1 MTDKTPEPETPGG
14 GRQTKPSKGEAAAQ
28 LPAGLPAD
36 PARPTDGT
44 PKTPRGARTRDLVPA
59 VYLAGFVI
67 LAGAITWLW
76 QHPPVAPP
84 PPSQEINE
92 LREAVRN
99 LDVRLTQLERQPTRA
114 TPDLAPLAARIAA
127 LEARKAPP
135 PVDLGPL
142 EAAVASLEQR
152 PAADL
157 ALAGRVDALAGR
169 LDTLAS
175 RVETSE
181 ATLAHRQDAA
191 DGRLA
196 TLEKAAGQIA
206 ALADRSSRIARIQ
219 AAQAALDFGAGLE
232 TCRAHRRP
240 WRATLLPRH
249 RPKRACACPFR
260 PRPAWPWR
268 RADPRLTTS
277 HSSTGPG
284 HARRNWSPCGRVTT
298 SSSATR
304 QRGRLR
310 TRAPPSMRET
320 SPARLPRF
328 MR

>member
-14 GRQTKPSKGEAAAQ
+14 GRQAKPSKREAAAQ
-28 LPAGLPAD
+28 LPAD

-59 VYLAGFVI
+59 VYLAGFII

-84 PPSQEINE
+84 PPSREINE

-99 LDVRLTQLERQPTRA
+99 LDARLTQLERQPTPA
-114 TPDLAPLAARIAA
+114 TPDLAPLAARVAA

-152 PAADL
+152 PAANPT
-157 ALAGRVDALAGR
+157 LAGRVDALAGR

-181 ATLAHRQDAA
+181 ATLARRQDAA
-191 DGRLA
+191 DGRLEA
-196 TLEKAAGQIA
+196 LKREAGQIA
-206 ALADRSSRIARIQ
+206 ALTDRSSRIARIQ
-219 AAQAALDFGAGLE
+219 AAQAALDSGVKLGDLPGAPAPLARYASAPPPTEAGLRLSFPSAADAALAASRP
-232 TCRAHRRP
+232 TSDDKPFLDRA
-240 WRATLLPRH
+240 WARAQ
-249 RPKRACACPFR
+249 
-260 PRPAWPWR
+260 
-268 RADPRLTTS
+268 
-277 HSSTGPG
+277 
-284 HARRNWSPCGRVTT
+284 
-298 SSSATR
+298 ATR
-304 QRGRLR
+304 QRGCLR
-310 TRAPPSMRET
+310 ARAPPSMRET
-320 SPARLPRF
+320 SPARLPRLTL
-328 MR
+328 